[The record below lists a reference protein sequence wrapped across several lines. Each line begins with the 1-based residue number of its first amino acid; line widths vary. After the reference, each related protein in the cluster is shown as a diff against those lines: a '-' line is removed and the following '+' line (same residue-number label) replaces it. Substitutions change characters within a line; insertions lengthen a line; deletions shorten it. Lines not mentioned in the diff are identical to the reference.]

1 MKRILL
7 LLFTSAVLA
16 VGARAQT
23 NADNTGNNAR
33 DRDGQDLTAADQSND
48 PADLKM
54 AASIRKMVVGDESL
68 SMLAKNVKI
77 IVVGGV
83 VTLRGPVETAKE
95 KATIASHA
103 KHVAPKSVVDEIE
116 IKTP

>member
-1 MKRILL
+1 MKKTLL
-7 LLFTSAVLA
+7 LFFTSAVLA
-16 VGARAQT
+16 VGVQAQT
-23 NADNTGNNAR
+23 NADNTGKNAR
-33 DRDGQDLTAADQSND
+33 DSDGGTLTATDQSND

-54 AASIRKMVVGDESL
+54 VAAIRKMVVADDSL

-95 KATIASHA
+95 KATIAAHA
-103 KHVAPKSVVDEIE
+103 KHVGPKSVVDEIE